1 MAKKVLIGAAAGLVA
16 VSATA
21 GIVVLAVNLLGAKP
35 SSRSDVWDED
45 DDDEEVSQT
54 SYYRENP
61 DPTPTTPRET
71 QGRDYYENGG
81 YKGMDSY
88 FIIQDYT
95 VDEIVAE
102 YEYYHDLA
110 HSYDINDLKNFDQE
124 LEHPAYSQVD
134 ASGYGVFMFYDLIL
148 PDEKI
153 DHVVSFD
160 AEGTESTGAIEFSM
174 KMRIHD
180 QDKAMAIYN
189 TFVDRYSAGAQEIE
203 QYNMLNTYDNGV
215 WITVNEDESRVVCY
229 RKLRDNGDYY
239 WIIYVSEDY

>member
-1 MAKKVLIGAAAGLVA
+1 MAKKVLIGAAAGVVA
-16 VSATA
+16 VAATA
-21 GIVVLAVNLLGAKP
+21 GIVVLAVNLLGTRP
-35 SSRSDVWDED
+35 SSRSDIWDD
-45 DDDEEVSQT
+45 DDDEETSET

-110 HSYDINDLKNFDQE
+110 HSYDINEIRNFDQE

-134 ASGYGVFMFYDLIL
+134 STGFGIYMFYDLIL

-153 DHVVSFD
+153 DHVVCFNI
-160 AEGTESTGAIEFSM
+160 EGNGSTGEVDFSM
-174 KMRIHD
+174 KIRIHD
-180 QDKAMAIYN
+180 QDRAMEIFN
-189 TFVDRYSAGAQEIE
+189 TFVDRYSAGAQEVKP
-203 QYNMLNTYDNGV
+203 YNMMNTFDNGV
-215 WITVNEDESRVVCY
+215 WITVNDTESRAVCY